1 MVNLELFRE
10 LPAIDE
16 LIRSPQLNPS
26 IQSHGSVAVADAARA
41 VLGRLRDQIASE
53 LLDAESLRVAVAGIA
68 GAIETE
74 ARKSLTHHLR
84 SVINATGVIL
94 HTNLGRAPLANQTL
108 AHVLETANQYSN
120 LEFDLQ
126 SGERGKRDIHVDRL
140 FRKLFSEVP
149 DASTIVVNNNAA
161 AVLLALNSLADGG
174 EVIVSRGELVEI
186 GGSFRIPD
194 VMAKS
199 GATLR
204 EVGTTNRTRVADYE
218 NAINDRTR
226 LLLRVHRSNFEI
238 TGFTEQ
244 PSIGDT
250 GRSRTPEVLATTG
263 GSGKRCAG
271 RFENFRHRR
280 RA

>member
-140 FRKLFSEVP
+140 FRKLFSEDSGCLDYRRQQQCRSRP
-149 DASTIVVNNNAA
+149 
-161 AVLLALNSLADGG
+161 
-174 EVIVSRGELVEI
+174 VSPEFSCRRRRGD
-186 GGSFRIPD
+186 SF
-194 VMAKS
+194 
-199 GATLR
+199 
-204 EVGTTNRTRVADYE
+204 TR
-218 NAINDRTR
+218 R
-226 LLLRVHRSNFEI
+226 
-238 TGFTEQ
+238 
-244 PSIGDT
+244 T
-250 GRSRTPEVLATTG
+250 GRDRWIFSN
-263 GSGKRCAG
+263 S
-271 RFENFRHRR
+271 
-280 RA
+280 

>member
-16 LIRSPQLNPS
+16 LIRSPQLNSS

-120 LEFDLQ
+120 LEFDLNP
-126 SGERGKRDIHVDRL
+126 E
-140 FRKLFSEVP
+140 
-149 DASTIVVNNNAA
+149 NAA
-161 AVLLALNSLADGG
+161 SATSMSIACFAS
-174 EVIVSRGELVEI
+174 
-186 GGSFRIPD
+186 SFRRLQ
-194 VMAKS
+194 MS
-199 GATLR
+199 RLSSS
-204 EVGTTNRTRVADYE
+204 TT
-218 NAINDRTR
+218 
-226 LLLRVHRSNFEI
+226 
-238 TGFTEQ
+238 
-244 PSIGDT
+244 
-250 GRSRTPEVLATTG
+250 TP
-263 GSGKRCAG
+263 RPCC
-271 RFENFRHRR
+271 
-280 RA
+280 